1 MWIWGKTKIVHQRL
15 YVPEA
20 SVARRL
26 SPRQICFA
34 DLVKYYQCWQLAL
47 LARDASFLRPL
58 RLDLNLL
65 RFASGDAPSVPLVVL
80 DSAGG
85 FHLIGSS

>member
-1 MWIWGKTKIVHQRL
+1 MWIWGKTKIVHHQL

-34 DLVKYYQCWQLAL
+34 DLVKYYQCSQLVL
-47 LARDASFLRPL
+47 LPRDASFLRPL
-58 RLDLNLL
+58 RLDLILL
-65 RFASGDAPSVPLVVL
+65 RFASGDAPSVPSVVL
-80 DSAGG
+80 ESPGD
-85 FHLIGSS
+85 FHPIGPL